1 MVAAVIAGHH
11 HVMVRQHGLPLQL
24 LSNDNAFLSYHPYYF
39 TQRTLL
45 AR

>member
-1 MVAAVIAGHH
+1 MVAAVIASHH
-11 HVMVRQHGLPLQL
+11 DVMVRQQGLPLQL
-24 LSNDNAFLSYHPYYF
+24 LSNDNAFLSYHPHYF